1 MLCKLHQNIIR
12 TAARLLRYCV
22 SPTPCLLCI
31 DAIMSKKDNANS
43 CNQCVEMLKK
53 VLTQNASR
61 PRAVLEAMGSS
72 CSFTP
77 TTNGVVVSFQNQT
90 ERSTAVTT
98 AIDNTNTVHES
109 PPKETTKE
117 YTTPSKVTIDAHRI
131 PPISSPQ
138 PLAASVAQQAELKIE
153 CRPCSTQ
160 GPEGGARA
168 FVMGPSP
175 LSIVLCSNRLGR
187 GGSSDD
193 AAEMEEVLL
202 HELVHVY
209 DVKQLK
215 LDLRDC
221 VSLAYSEI
229 RAAKFAE
236 CHDSYS
242 WTQPLCV
249 RLKATQATHNLFPK
263 QAESCVSQAYPK
275 AMNDVRPFSD
285 EKKAGSSHGHSER

>member
-1 MLCKLHQNIIR
+1 MR
-12 TAARLLRYCV
+12 
-22 SPTPCLLCI
+22 
-31 DAIMSKKDNANS
+31 KKDNVNS
-43 CNQCVEMLKK
+43 CNQCAEMLKK

-72 CSFTP
+72 CAFAP

-90 ERSTAVTT
+90 ESRTAVTT
-98 AIDNTNTVHES
+98 AIDNSNTVNES
-109 PPKETTKE
+109 PPKETTKGCA
-117 YTTPSKVTIDAHRI
+117 TPSKATITDRI

-263 QAESCVSQAYPK
+263 QAESCVSQAYAK